1 LGFPQLGFCD
11 LPQQQQHAHNLTYKK
26 KIPSHNLHLIQ
37 ASNANTRRLFV
48 SIAYCLARHREGE
61 DKKKKTK
68 RHKHNNKTQDTKKK
82 RIRGHSC
89 SEEMH
94 LLLLNLLLLHSAM
107 ANGSSD
113 RALCCP
119 LAGHIDGDE
128 SGDYPKAQK
137 EDMVGLGGRAHW
149 VARES
154 AIQNSSNV
162 AANMAE
168 RVLWVRGKGEEEEE
182 EEKEEGA
189 TVSVKELQSF
199 TNTDIQSH
207 GAYDKCS
214 SDGVLGSF
222 HNLLGCRS

>member
-1 LGFPQLGFCD
+1 MGFPQLGLCD
-11 LPQQQQHAHNLTYKK
+11 LPQQQQQHAHNLTYKK

-61 DKKKKTK
+61 DKKQKTK

-89 SEEMH
+89 SEETH
-94 LLLLNLLLLHSAM
+94 LLLLFLLLHHSAM
-107 ANGSSD
+107 ANSSSD

-119 LAGHIDGDE
+119 PAGHIDGDE

-137 EDMVGLGGRAHW
+137 EDMVGLWGRAHW

-154 AIQNSSNV
+154 AIQKSSNV

-168 RVLWVRGKGEEEEE
+168 RVLWVRGKGAGGGG
-182 EEKEEGA
+182 EGRRSHRFREGIA
-189 TVSVKELQSF
+189 IFYKHRHSV
-199 TNTDIQSH
+199 
-207 GAYDKCS
+207 A
-214 SDGVLGSF
+214 
-222 HNLLGCRS
+222 RSIRQVQ